1 MCTIPV
7 AKYAKRF
14 NNQQKSQK
22 SSPAT
27 PDISNAKYHFNQTK
41 RYEMCNT
48 AHIVYDFSQ
57 STQTFGE
64 LIAVIFKS
72 QSLSLCGLV
81 ILGAYNSQYSIRS
94 LIPDT
99 NFDTFCTS
107 KQHKYKQCLCF
118 GFCCRLPCLCFA
130 TDFSHKKC
138 ISLRVYLTRFV
149 EIIHSPHYSFAVS
162 LCLSIS
168 FAPPAAFALCVCT
181 SGYHRHS
188 LYHHIKLLRPLSFA
202 LA

>member
-1 MCTIPV
+1 MHEDDFLDHRYISRLESFQFKANLPCAPYQSQNMRSVLTTSEK
-7 AKYAKRF
+7 AKKKVHLPA
-14 NNQQKSQK
+14 
-22 SSPAT
+22 AT
-27 PDISNAKYHFNQTK
+27 PDIPNAKYHFNQTK

-118 GFCCRLPCLCFA
+118 CFLLLSSMPLHCNGLFA
-130 TDFSHKKC
+130 QEVYF
-138 ISLRVYLTRFV
+138 IASLFD
-149 EIIHSPHYSFAVS
+149 
-162 LCLSIS
+162 SI
-168 FAPPAAFALCVCT
+168 C
-181 SGYHRHS
+181 
-188 LYHHIKLLRPLSFA
+188 
-202 LA
+202 